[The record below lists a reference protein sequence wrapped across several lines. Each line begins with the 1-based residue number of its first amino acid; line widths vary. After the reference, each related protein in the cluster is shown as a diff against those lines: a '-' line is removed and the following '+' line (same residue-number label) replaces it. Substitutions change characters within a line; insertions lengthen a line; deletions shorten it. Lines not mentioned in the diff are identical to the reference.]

1 MKCNNIILSE
11 EYGDFIGRYNGDISE
26 ALTGQVE
33 CTQVIDDSYFCAYYR
48 LDMLPTI
55 NVANFT
61 YNVIPKLYGLMD
73 TTAVAATGSIRLQNQ
88 SGFNLTGR
96 DVIIGFIDTGI
107 DYTNKLFQKSTGQT
121 RILSI
126 WDQTDVKGNPPEG
139 FSYGSEYTREEIN
152 RALQAD
158 NPLEVVPH
166 RDENGHGTFMA
177 GIACGSYDEQGDFIG
192 AAPDS
197 EIVMV
202 KLKEAKKYLTNY
214 FYAMGSQPLYQE
226 NDIMLAASFLK
237 NVAIKQ
243 KKPIVIVVGLGCG
256 NGGRAG
262 GSPLDEVLNRIGSKI
277 GNCVVVAAGNEGNE
291 RLHYRGTIGIATEN
305 TTHNV
310 EFRVGDNVPG
320 FVLELWGNAPDIF
333 SVGFVS
339 PFGES
344 VPRIPVRQGS
354 VENVNFVCEQSSIEL
369 TYELVESG
377 TGGQLIFMRFKQPSP
392 GIWTIKVYGNNIL
405 DGNFNIWGG
414 LRQYTPEGNY
424 FLTPNPDMTLTVP
437 AATENVITFGGYDNV
452 TNAFY
457 PKSGRGFTRENR
469 IKPDLTAPA
478 VNVYGPGI
486 SGGYTRRTGTSVACA
501 LGAGACAQILQWG
514 IVEDNEPYMKNN
526 YIKNYLIRG
535 AERNRDIRYPSEQWG
550 YGTINVFDS
559 FLILTRT

>member
-11 EYGDFIGRYNGDISE
+11 EYGDFIGRYNGEISE
-26 ALTGQVE
+26 ALTEQVE

-192 AAPDS
+192 VAPDS

-214 FYAMGSQPLYQE
+214 FYAMGSEPLYQE

-354 VENVNFVCEQSSIEL
+354 VENINFVFEQSSIEL

-377 TGGQLIFMRFKQPSP
+377 TEGQLIFMRFKQPSP

>member
-1 MKCNNIILSE
+1 
-11 EYGDFIGRYNGDISE
+11 
-26 ALTGQVE
+26 
-33 CTQVIDDSYFCAYYR
+33 
-48 LDMLPTI
+48 
-55 NVANFT
+55 
-61 YNVIPKLYGLMD
+61 
-73 TTAVAATGSIRLQNQ
+73 
-88 SGFNLTGR
+88 
-96 DVIIGFIDTGI
+96 
-107 DYTNKLFQKSTGQT
+107 
-121 RILSI
+121 
-126 WDQTDVKGNPPEG
+126 
-139 FSYGSEYTREEIN
+139 
-152 RALQAD
+152 
-158 NPLEVVPH
+158 
-166 RDENGHGTFMA
+166 
-177 GIACGSYDEQGDFIG
+177 
-192 AAPDS
+192 
-197 EIVMV
+197 
-202 KLKEAKKYLTNY
+202 
-214 FYAMGSQPLYQE
+214 MGSQTLYQE

-291 RLHYRGTIGIATEN
+291 RLHYRGTIEIATEN

-354 VENVNFVCEQSSIEL
+354 VENINFVFEQSSIEL

>member
-1 MKCNNIILSE
+1 MNCNNIILSE
-11 EYGDFIGRYNGDISE
+11 EYGDFIGRYNGEISE
-26 ALTGQVE
+26 ALTEQVE

-192 AAPDS
+192 VAPDS

-291 RLHYRGTIGIATEN
+291 RLHYRGTIEIATEN

-354 VENVNFVCEQSSIEL
+354 VENINFVFEQSSIEL

>member
-1 MKCNNIILSE
+1 MNCNNIILSE
-11 EYGDFIGRYNGDISE
+11 EYGDFIGRYNGEISE
-26 ALTGQVE
+26 ALTEQVE

-126 WDQTDVKGNPPEG
+126 WDQTNVKGNPPEG

-243 KKPIVIVVGLGCG
+243 KKPIVIVVGCG

-291 RLHYRGTIGIATEN
+291 RLHYRGTIEIATEN

-354 VENVNFVCEQSSIEL
+354 VENINFVFEQSSIEL

>member
-26 ALTGQVE
+26 ALTEQAE

-354 VENVNFVCEQSSIEL
+354 VENINFVFEQSSIEL

-486 SGGYTRRTGTSVACA
+486 SGGYTRRSGTSVACEV
-501 LGAGACAQILQWG
+501 GAGAWAQILQWG